1 MTHERSDRVR
11 LNPSEP
17 RCSAASGECTRRSKR
32 ARVQAYLPKGAGL
45 ENFALTGGGGPL
57 CPWFIA
63 LADVHA
69 DTPPPRGVKPAVK
82 GLS

>member
-1 MTHERSDRVR
+1 MTHQRSDRIR
-11 LNPSEP
+11 LKSEEP
-17 RCSAASGECTRRSKR
+17 RCSAEGEDCNRRSKC
-32 ARVQAYLPKGAGL
+32 ARSQAYLPKGAGL

-69 DTPPPRGVKPAVK
+69 DLPPSRPVKPAVR
-82 GLS
+82 GL